1 MQTLESYCDKEKRN
15 TKSIAVWT
23 GLWLISTAALAFG
36 PKFLWDYHTVI
47 SMVLV
52 CVNLFFGY
60 KMVVANKQLLEDLD
74 ELQQN
79 IMFLGMAF
87 ALGCTVVVA
96 TVLGLL
102 EAIRLVDSV
111 INPSSILFVT
121 GISYLV
127 GIAMA
132 KRKYA

>member
-1 MQTLESYCDKEKRN
+1 MQTSESYCDKEKRN

-36 PKFLWDYHTVI
+36 PKFLWDYHVVI

-52 CVNLFFGY
+52 WVNLFFGY

-74 ELQQN
+74 ELQQK

-102 EAIRLVDSV
+102 EAIRLVDSA
-111 INPSSILFVT
+111 INPSIILFVT
-121 GISYLV
+121 GSTYLV
-127 GIAMA
+127 GIVMA

>member
-1 MQTLESYCDKEKRN
+1 MQTSESYCDKEKRN

-36 PKFLWDYHTVI
+36 PKFLWDYHVVI

-52 CVNLFFGY
+52 WVNLFFGY

-74 ELQQN
+74 ELQQK

-87 ALGCTVVVA
+87 ALGCTVVVT
-96 TVLGLL
+96 TVLG
-102 EAIRLVDSV
+102 
-111 INPSSILFVT
+111 
-121 GISYLV
+121 
-127 GIAMA
+127 
-132 KRKYA
+132 

>member
-1 MQTLESYCDKEKRN
+1 
-15 TKSIAVWT
+15 
-23 GLWLISTAALAFG
+23 
-36 PKFLWDYHTVI
+36 
-47 SMVLV
+47 MVLV

-74 ELQQN
+74 ELQQK

>member
-1 MQTLESYCDKEKRN
+1 MQTSESYCDKEKRN

-36 PKFLWDYHTVI
+36 PKFIWDYHVVI

-52 CVNLFFGY
+52 WVNLFFGY

-74 ELQQN
+74 ELQQK

-87 ALGCTVVVA
+87 ALGCTVVVG

-102 EAIRLVDSV
+102 EAIRLVDSA
-111 INPSSILFVT
+111 INPSTILFVT

>member
-1 MQTLESYCDKEKRN
+1 MSASENYCDKEKRN

-23 GLWLISTAALAFG
+23 VLWLLSTAALGFG
-36 PKFLWDYHTVI
+36 PKFIWDYHMLI
-47 SMVLV
+47 SLVLV
-52 CVNLFFGY
+52 WVNLFFGY

-74 ELQQN
+74 ELQQK

-102 EAIRLVDSV
+102 EAIRLVDSA
-111 INPSSILFVT
+111 INPSTILFVT
-121 GISYLV
+121 GITYLI

-132 KRKYA
+132 KRKYS